1 MRGAVA
7 FVAFAGAEGLACA
20 RGIGMAGITR
30 RRRYAARSS
39 REKVE
44 PS

>member
-1 MRGAVA
+1 MLGVVA
-7 FVAFAGAEGLACA
+7 FVAFGGVEGLAYA

-30 RRRYAARSS
+30 RRRYAAPSS
-39 REKVE
+39 PTKGE